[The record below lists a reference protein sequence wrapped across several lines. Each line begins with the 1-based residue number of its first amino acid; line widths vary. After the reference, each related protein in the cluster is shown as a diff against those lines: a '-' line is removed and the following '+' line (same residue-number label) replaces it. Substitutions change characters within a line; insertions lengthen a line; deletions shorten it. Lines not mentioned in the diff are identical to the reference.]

1 MNRRQFL
8 ASSLLSFFA
17 VRQAFA
23 MGAAS
28 QVGFARLDRGEDPRP
43 QAIEQLMWEVKKRT
57 SIDARESPVLV
68 QAKSSEIFRHPL
80 ILWTATHATEP
91 LTDDEIRNLQRYFQA
106 GGLLFVDDASLPGE
120 NAFDSFIRAEITK
133 LFPDD
138 PLTRISND
146 HTIYRSFYLLERPYG
161 RIDRQGFLEGVR
173 QGPRTPLLYNRN
185 DLFGAFG
192 RDLLGQWML
201 PVTGGDHQRELAFR
215 LGINLLMY
223 ATCTDYKR
231 DQVHA
236 LPILRRRRWRVE
248 PYEN

>member
-8 ASSLLSFFA
+8 ASSLLFLLA
-17 VRQAFA
+17 ARHGFA

-28 QVGFARLDRGEDPRP
+28 QVGFARLDRGEDSRP
-43 QAIEQLMWEVKKRT
+43 QSIEQLMWEVKKRT
-57 SIDARESPVLV
+57 AIDARETPIVV
-68 QAKSSEIFRHPL
+68 QAKDPEIFRHPL
-80 ILWTATHATEP
+80 ILWSATRVSEP
-91 LTDDEIRNLQRYFQA
+91 FSEAEIRNLQRYFQA
-106 GGLLFVDDASLPGE
+106 GGLLFIDDASLPGQDD
-120 NAFDSFIRAEITK
+120 FDQFVRGEIIK
-133 LFPDD
+133 LFPSD
-138 PLTRISND
+138 PLARLSND

-161 RIDRQGFLEGVR
+161 RINRQAFLEGVQ
-173 QGPRTPLLYNRN
+173 QGARTPIIYNRN

-192 RDLLGQWML
+192 RDMMGQWLL
-201 PVTGGDHQRELAFR
+201 PIEGGQRQRELAFR

-248 PYEN
+248 PYEK